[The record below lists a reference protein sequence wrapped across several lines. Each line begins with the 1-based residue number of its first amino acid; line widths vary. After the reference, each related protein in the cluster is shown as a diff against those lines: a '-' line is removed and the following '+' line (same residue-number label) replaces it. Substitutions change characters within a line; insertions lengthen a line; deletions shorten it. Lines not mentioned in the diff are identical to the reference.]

1 MATALHARGS
11 ARAALRG
18 AALALLVSAAAC
30 GGGGETGRPGDAP
43 SGRGASRAES
53 PERGGTLVVALRG
66 EIDAWNPYTA
76 GQAAAANVLELLY
89 PRLVRERFGA
99 GEEGLVPWAAR
110 SWSFSPDRRTLTLA
124 LDPGARWSDG
134 RPLGCE
140 DVAFTLAI
148 QRDEGLAW
156 DGAFLKQAIEAVE
169 CPDPKTAVVRFAR
182 PSAYQLLDA
191 NDDALVP
198 LAYRDVPPSK
208 WAETKWESRI
218 VTAGP
223 FRLESVKPGQEAVL
237 ARDPRFWVAGRP
249 YLDRVVFR
257 IYPDAAAALAAFE
270 AGEVDVLDKVPPL
283 RAAALAA
290 RPGRSIVEI
299 PSLAYTF
306 VAWNVL
312 EPTAYAADRE
322 ARGCGRQKGCDESAD
337 DVRRLQRAHPHPAL
351 ADPRVR
357 RALTLAADRED
368 IVRGVLGGYGRVG
381 VSPVVSALEPA
392 FDPSTVLPFDPLL
405 AARLLDEAG
414 WTDHDGDGVR
424 EQGDRRLELTVIAD
438 AENGARRDAL
448 ERMAASLARV
458 GVKLVPLPLPRADF
472 LARARDKRFDGVI
485 SGWRAGSR
493 VEPQAILH
501 SSAAAGRG
509 NNLGAWS
516 TPASDA
522 LLDRASSAPSLAE
535 AVPLWRQWQAIF
547 RDEQPY
553 TVLYEERTLVGLS
566 ARVHGA
572 TPSPLN
578 PYDGLENWWLAPA
591 AEPSR

>member
-1 MATALHARGS
+1 MATAPRGS
-11 ARAALRG
+11 GTAFAEPPVLL
-18 AALALLVSAAAC
+18 LALLLVAAAC
-30 GGGGETGRPGDAP
+30 GGAEPDRAAASGAVGGDSAAERPQ
-43 SGRGASRAES
+43 
-53 PERGGTLVVALRG
+53 RGGTLVVALRG
-66 EIDAWNPYTA
+66 DVDSWNPYTV

-89 PRLVRERFGA
+89 PRLVHERFGA
-99 GEEGLVPWAAR
+99 GEEGLVPWVAR
-110 SWSFSPDRRTLTLA
+110 SWSFAPDRRTLTFA
-124 LDPGARWSDG
+124 IDPAARWSDG
-134 RPLGCE
+134 RPVGCE

-148 QRDEGLAW
+148 QRDDALAW

-182 PSAYQLLDA
+182 PSVYQLLDA

-198 LAYRDVPPSK
+198 LAYRDVPPAR
-208 WAETKWESRI
+208 WAETRWETRP

-223 FRLESVKPGQEAVL
+223 FRLEAVKPGQEAVL
-237 ARDPRFWVAGRP
+237 ARDPSFWVPGRP

-257 IYPDAAAALAAFE
+257 VYPDATAALAAFE

-290 RPGRSIVEI
+290 QSGRTVIDA

-306 VAWNVL
+306 VAWNAL
-312 EPTAYAADRE
+312 EPAAYAADRA
-322 ARGCGRQKGCDESAD
+322 ARGCDEKRDCAESAD
-337 DVRRLQRAHPHPAL
+337 EIRRLQRTRPHPAL
-351 ADPRVR
+351 ADARVR
-357 RALTLAADRED
+357 RALTLATDRED
-368 IVRGVLGGYGRVG
+368 IVRGVLGGHGRVG
-381 VSPVVSALEPA
+381 VSPVVSALVPA
-392 FDPSTVLPFDPLL
+392 FDASAGLPFDPPL

-414 WTDHDGDGVR
+414 WVDADRDGVR
-424 EQGDRRLELTVIAD
+424 EKGGRRLELTVIAD

-448 ERMAASLARV
+448 DRMASSLARV
-458 GVKLVPLPLPRADF
+458 GVKLVPEPLPRADF

-485 SGWRAGSR
+485 SGWRAGTR
-493 VEPQAILH
+493 VEPQGILH
-501 SSAAAGRG
+501 TDAAAGRG

-522 LLDRASSAPSLAE
+522 LLDRAAAAPSPALAL
-535 AVPLWRQWQAIF
+535 PLWREWQAIF

-553 TVLYEERTLVGLS
+553 TMLYEERTLVGLS
-566 ARVHGA
+566 SRVHGA